1 MTHCNDAGLP
11 YKYKNGTVAKTVFLG
26 FYEPKDSWS
35 ADFVQKV
42 NGMGIEVYENGVLTD
57 AGAEFKIGRSGVI
70 GTDGTKHY
78 PTSIS
83 LPSEDPDGWC
93 HAPRNGTWS
102 TGAAISILSVR

>member
-1 MTHCNDAGLP
+1 MAHCNDAGLP

-83 LPSEDPDGWC
+83 LPRGS
-93 HAPRNGTWS
+93 
-102 TGAAISILSVR
+102 